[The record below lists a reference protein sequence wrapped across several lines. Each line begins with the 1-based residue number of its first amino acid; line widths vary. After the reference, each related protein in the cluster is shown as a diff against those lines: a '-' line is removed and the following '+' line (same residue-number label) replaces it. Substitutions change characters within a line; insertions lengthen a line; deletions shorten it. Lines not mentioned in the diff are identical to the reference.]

1 MSVQGK
7 NCHSENIETHP
18 HSINVCLYGY
28 FGCFCSVLPCV
39 LVWVR
44 CCCCLVLLAAL
55 GRRPSSACALTLAT
69 AGPDIDLEILFYV
82 KLCAV
87 MTEGIRG
94 INISGTTI
102 NSSALF

>member
-7 NCHSENIETHP
+7 NCRSENIETHP
-18 HSINVCLYGY
+18 HSIDVCLYGY
-28 FGCFCSVLPCV
+28 FGWFCSVLPFV

-55 GRRPSSACALTLAT
+55 GRRPSSACALTLAS
-69 AGPDIDLEILFYV
+69 ASPDIDLEILFYV

-87 MTEGIRG
+87 MTEGIGG
-94 INISGTTI
+94 INISGATI
-102 NSSALF
+102 HSSTLF